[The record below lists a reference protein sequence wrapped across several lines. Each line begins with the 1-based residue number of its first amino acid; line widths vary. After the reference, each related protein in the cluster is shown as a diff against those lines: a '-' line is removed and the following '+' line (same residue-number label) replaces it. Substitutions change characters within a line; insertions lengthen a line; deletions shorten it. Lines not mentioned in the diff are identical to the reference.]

1 MEKGKQIDMSSRH
14 YGCISFDKTNN
25 FSAYIDCSKLKILL
39 CDPDAES
46 CKEITKLLTNCSYQ
60 VISVRSAME
69 VIDALN
75 SEGSYIDL
83 ILTAIDLPIE
93 TSMKMLKYIMQDKD
107 FQHIPVIMMPTGDE
121 FFLIHKFLKL
131 GATDYLVKPLCK
143 NEILNLWMHVRRQR
157 GVRHGLPQ
165 KNIVNYGFGQ
175 LVSNEANMSNSLFLV
190 TDNKLLQT
198 TTHHTSVLSK
208 NQ

>member
-131 GATDYLVKPLCK
+131 GATDYL
-143 NEILNLWMHVRRQR
+143 
-157 GVRHGLPQ
+157 RHGLPQ